1 MWGFIFVL
9 QELELTRVHLCAEV
23 DKKNQLL
30 SQIIGD
36 VESLDQVLDRMAKMF
51 RQAHSE
57 RQDFISQWEG
67 SVQVLHQRDNDIHS
81 RVQV

>member
-1 MWGFIFVL
+1 M
-9 QELELTRVHLCAEV
+9 TRVHLCAEV
-23 DKKNQLL
+23 EKKNQLL
-30 SQIIGD
+30 SQIIGN
-36 VESLDQVLDRMAKMF
+36 VVSLEQVLDQTAKIF

-57 RQDFISQWEG
+57 CQDFINQWEG